1 MRYFDIS
8 PEAESDVV
16 EIAAFLYDAS
26 ARSALR
32 FIDRYEKAVRQIR
45 EFPSSGQLD
54 RALPLTTRIV
64 VVGRWLLIYRFDDEA
79 VFVQRVI
86 TGTANLADLDL
97 PQ

>member
-45 EFPSSGQLD
+45 EF
-54 RALPLTTRIV
+54 RAL
-64 VVGRWLLIYRFDDEA
+64 GR
-79 VFVQRVI
+79 
-86 TGTANLADLDL
+86 G
-97 PQ
+97 